1 MLFLEAMGAIFSIVG
16 AYLMATSSKG
26 HTRPLYYG
34 FMSFFISNAALLTFF
49 TFKGKVPI
57 IFQMLLFFV
66 TAILGIYR
74 HTLHRK
80 RDMFVIG
87 FLSTLIAFGIMLA
100 VVPHMQ
106 DIDFTVLPIDF
117 AASSLAILGSYLLSS
132 HNHIY
137 RGYAF
142 ICFFIADVV
151 FVYIGYSNA
160 FYFFMVQS
168 MFYLYTSIKGYRNTM
183 YEELRTWK
191 LK

>member
-1 MLFLEAMGAIFSIVG
+1 MIFLEAIGAIFSILG
-16 AYLMATSSKG
+16 AYLMSTSTKE
-26 HTRPLYYG
+26 HTKPLYYG

-57 IFQMLLFFV
+57 IAQMLLFFV

-74 HTLHRK
+74 HTPHKK
-80 RDMFVIG
+80 RDMTVI
-87 FLSTLIAFGIMLA
+87 LVLTLLIAVSITFA
-100 VVPHMQ
+100 VIPQ
-106 DIDFTVLPIDF
+106 IQSIDFTVLPIDF

-168 MFYLYTSIKGYRNTM
+168 IFYLYTSYKGYTNTM
-183 YEELRTWK
+183 YNEIRK